1 MKKQPGINGDYLI
14 LGRDERMSIA
24 TVPTLVTLGT
34 PAAVQTLYA
43 FSPDMGPIDWIL
55 PLVLWIYGLLF
66 WFNSEG
72 IHLFRAKKWEWT
84 EEALE
89 EQQRYM
95 SDTRIASRRF
105 WKKWWVRFPIGLLF
119 MSVGI
124 HALFSKDFTAQWLS
138 FILLM
143 SAFVTP
149 FVFIAELAMLPLA
162 ILIVIGFMAVVTLT
176 PTSVIIMLAVLAMFA
191 TVVLAQNVR
200 AGQLQKPV
208 RKKKEDDKDDKKD
221 EEGKDAA
228 AEGSPAAEGQAA
240 EVPAA
245 RPEPPPPPSLADEA
259 AAEVAQSAAAREAA
273 RAAAAEE
280 REASVAAAKA
290 AADEKIAAAQAAAAA
305 AAEARD
311 AGNAEGAAAS
321 TSEGDVSAEN
331 PDAQPA
337 ASRRDTA

>member
-1 MKKQPGINGDYLI
+1 MA
-14 LGRDERMSIA
+14 IA
-24 TVPTLVTLGT
+24 TLPTLVTLGT

-43 FSPDMGPIDWIL
+43 FSSDMGPIDWAL

-72 IHLFRAKKWEWT
+72 IHLFKAKKWEWT
-84 EEALE
+84 EEAIE

-124 HALFSKDFTAQWLS
+124 HALFSRDFTAQWLS

-162 ILIVIGFMAVVTLT
+162 ILIVLGFMAVVTLT

-208 RKKKEDDKDDKKD
+208 RKKKEDQAAKDKEG
-221 EEGKDAA
+221 EEGKDAEGAVAGNASA
-228 AEGSPAAEGQAA
+228 AAPVGAEAGPA
-240 EVPAA
+240 
-245 RPEPPPPPSLADEA
+245 EPPPPPSLADETA
-259 AAEVAQSAAAREAA
+259 AAVAESAAAREEA

-280 REASVAAAKA
+280 REAAVAAAKA
-290 AADEKIAAAQAAAAA
+290 SAEERVAAAQAAADEAAQERAA
-305 AAEARD
+305 ARAERSGATTAGTEAD
-311 AGNAEGAAAS
+311 AATPPTDAA
-321 TSEGDVSAEN
+321 
-331 PDAQPA
+331 
-337 ASRRDTA
+337 DTPVR